1 MPSMVVARGSPIGS
15 LAYIRSDRPRKSHEH
30 VHALAVAVRDGE
42 LTSEQRER
50 LGDLLPS
57 VGTAVGLA
65 RRDRYPD
72 NDSAALGY
80 LIATWA
86 PVSSAYVELAATV
99 RHDGEG
105 HAA

>member
-1 MPSMVVARGSPIGS
+1 MRTEPTTA
-15 LAYIRSDRPRKSHEH
+15 HEG
-30 VHALAVAVRDGE
+30 VRALAAAVCDGE
-42 LTSEQRER
+42 LTPEQREH
-50 LGDLLPS
+50 LGDLLRS

-65 RRDRYPD
+65 RRDHYPD

-86 PVSSAYVELAATV
+86 PVSSAYAESAATV
-99 RHDGEG
+99 GSGVER